1 MRYRTEQPDREQ
13 TTRVNRYRKNS
24 NSGSVVPDAEQGSS
38 VVSDIS
44 ELSEHNNDMD
54 IDTQIVLKPLGET
67 NHKLFGIPLDEVMEN
82 QHKIYQDMN
91 LTVPYFFSEAGKII
105 RAEGLSVQGIF
116 RIRGKIKDVKALKE
130 KIDAGEEITPEEWQN
145 IHLLTTLMKAF
156 LRELPVPIL
165 NFENYEKFISI
176 ADLNNLDEK
185 VAVLQSLVASLPENN
200 YNVVMFLFSLLN
212 ELSQH
217 PEKTQMNS
225 ENLAKVIAPN
235 LIWKE
240 FIDIMDMSAVQD
252 TMKGNTVAQIMIDQ
266 FDLIFSR

>member
-1 MRYRTEQPDREQ
+1 M
-13 TTRVNRYRKNS
+13 
-24 NSGSVVPDAEQGSS
+24 G
-38 VVSDIS
+38 
-44 ELSEHNNDMD
+44 
-54 IDTQIVLKPLGET
+54 
-67 NHKLFGIPLDEVMEN
+67 
-82 QHKIYQDMN
+82 
-91 LTVPYFFSEAGKII
+91 
-105 RAEGLSVQGIF
+105 
-116 RIRGKIKDVKALKE
+116 IKDVKALKE

-225 ENLAKVIAPN
+225 ENLAK
-235 LIWKE
+235 
-240 FIDIMDMSAVQD
+240 
-252 TMKGNTVAQIMIDQ
+252 
-266 FDLIFSR
+266 